1 MGQEQREEHLG
12 GDRSAW
18 VAAVAVALFGVLV
31 ACSPRAKYPAPGQ
44 QMLAQ
49 QAVAPYRIRV
59 GDTLGIR
66 FYKTPELNVD
76 VPVRSDGKISLSPVG
91 DVQAAGL
98 APEELGKVL
107 SQLYS
112 TELENPRVTVV
123 VQSFGGTV
131 YVAGEVSKPAA
142 EPFTTG
148 LTALQAVEAAGGFTV
163 TAKLDNVI
171 LIRREPA
178 GYKGYKLAL
187 DDVLSGKNVAADVQL
202 EPGDVI
208 YVPRKVIADVDTFVD
223 QYLRQM
229 LPFYPA
235 IPVF

>member
-1 MGQEQREEHLG
+1 MYPFLLAVILVLG
-12 GDRSAW
+12 
-18 VAAVAVALFGVLV
+18 
-31 ACSPRAKYPAPGQ
+31 ACSPRAKYPPPGQ

-49 QAVAPYRIRV
+49 QAVTPYRIRV

-76 VPVRSDGKISLSPVG
+76 VPVRSDGKISISPAG
-91 DVQAAGL
+91 DVEAAGL
-98 APEELGKVL
+98 EPEELAKTL
-107 SQLYS
+107 SELYAK
-112 TELENPRVTVV
+112 ELENPRVTVV

-131 YVAGEVSKPAA
+131 YVGGEVKTPAG

-171 LIRREPA
+171 LIRREPQ

-187 DDVLSGKNVAADVQL
+187 DDVLSGKDVAADVRL
-202 EPGDVI
+202 EPGDVVF
-208 YVPRKVIADVDTFVD
+208 VPRTKIADVDTFVD
-223 QYLRQM
+223 QYFRQL
-229 LPFYPA
+229 LPFQPA
-235 IPVF
+235 VPLF